1 MNDDNNPIPNL
12 TDPVAPVIEP
22 PVLEATPAP
31 VEAAPVEA
39 ALPTQSKNKILPFI
53 LILLAIGATTAAAV
67 LFLQYTKTQ
76 KELSI
81 AKSIKENQTTLPTPT
96 VTPDITI
103 QPTISPTVTFTPTPT
118 KKIVKAT
125 SSQGVFSALPSIL
138 SIAQDKY
145 QDAQLLMIT
154 AENLQEPTKL
164 TYKYWFRVSLTKKT
178 YFYILSQ
185 SDGTPSLFD
194 QQIYVTPDNNIPSL
208 NDFATTT
215 PGLDIKDALD
225 IAQTTVLNGSAI
237 QADPLTITAQFI
249 KTRINAGSDT
259 SIWQISYKY
268 LDRTSPVVV
277 QINATTKEVI
287 FANIKY
293 TKPTPTPTPAE

>member
-1 MNDDNNPIPNL
+1 
-12 TDPVAPVIEP
+12 
-22 PVLEATPAP
+22 
-31 VEAAPVEA
+31 
-39 ALPTQSKNKILPFI
+39 
-53 LILLAIGATTAAAV
+53 
-67 LFLQYTKTQ
+67 
-76 KELSI
+76 
-81 AKSIKENQTTLPTPT
+81 
-96 VTPDITI
+96 
-103 QPTISPTVTFTPTPT
+103 
-118 KKIVKAT
+118 
-125 SSQGVFSALPSIL
+125 
-138 SIAQDKY
+138 
-145 QDAQLLMIT
+145 MIT